1 MTATIILCH
10 HMLHS
15 LSSWGVSVLW
25 DNQTRAAN
33 YTTVRFFFF
42 FFFFFLQKWKRRL
55 HSVQPQPTHPKI
67 TLACTACLSFNLMAD
82 QHSLL
87 EIIRD
92 LLTKKVMYQF
102 ECYCSTIWDNFN
114 IGHKNNVLIIK
125 SNFKFI
131 YSLFCLYVFLIVF
144 WWAKYRIIL

>member
-1 MTATIILCH
+1 MSSHVALSLQLGSECVVRQPNKSCKVD
-10 HMLHS
+10 HS
-15 LSSWGVSVLW
+15 EI
-25 DNQTRAAN
+25 
-33 YTTVRFFFF
+33 FFFF